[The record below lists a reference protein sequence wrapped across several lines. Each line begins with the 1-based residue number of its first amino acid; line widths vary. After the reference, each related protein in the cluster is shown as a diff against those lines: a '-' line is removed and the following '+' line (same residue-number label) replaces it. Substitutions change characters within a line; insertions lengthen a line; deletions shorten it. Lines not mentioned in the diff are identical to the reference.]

1 MRKANACLFIEIP
14 SSAIVS
20 YEPMQRTMTVFF
32 AESVL
37 IVFGAVKD
45 RPVAFDPVLAI
56 GIAILH
62 EITEGDRPLFQ
73 LFDEMDERTVD
84 LFHLVIVQDV
94 DRTDI
99 HQRIR
104 QHLHAFAMDD
114 VRFLHRQLDKARVQ
128 PVIVHQIVL
137 DDLEKHREV
146 MDVVAG
152 LDGKQHAEEHIP
164 VIILSLIHT

>member
-1 MRKANACLFIEIP
+1 MRRRTIAEGFQEETETALGLFLAHADRFEHLLLQLLIMDTDRTAP
-14 SSAIVS
+14 VS
-20 YEPMQRTMTVFF
+20 YTHLDGYKRQ
-32 AESVL
+32 

-56 GIAILH
+56 GVAILH

-114 VRFLHRQLDKARVQ
+114 VRFL
-128 PVIVHQIVL
+128 
-137 DDLEKHREV
+137 
-146 MDVVAG
+146 
-152 LDGKQHAEEHIP
+152 
-164 VIILSLIHT
+164 SLIHILKVIVKGSISMYEQQGR